1 MRPRFPLITF
11 LGKKRT
17 TTVRLKHNVN
27 HFFLLIRF
35 FLSFSLTS
43 CCGQRAK
50 EGPLTK
56 KSFSLWLE
64 SVHCI
69 DLPRKKQQQKVQSS
83 SLLLL
88 LHRQKYW
95 NLEILYFLRYVLIL
109 AVTNICHYY
118 ELICQGN
125 KSER

>member
-56 KSFSLWLE
+56 KAFHFDWNRFTVLIYRE
-64 SVHCI
+64 
-69 DLPRKKQQQKVQSS
+69 KSS
-83 SLLLL
+83 SK
-88 LHRQKYW
+88 KY
-95 NLEILYFLRYVLIL
+95 NPRRCCCCCTGKNIGIKSSLFSPSLIL
-109 AVTNICHYY
+109 AFTNICHYY
-118 ELICQGN
+118 ELICQEN